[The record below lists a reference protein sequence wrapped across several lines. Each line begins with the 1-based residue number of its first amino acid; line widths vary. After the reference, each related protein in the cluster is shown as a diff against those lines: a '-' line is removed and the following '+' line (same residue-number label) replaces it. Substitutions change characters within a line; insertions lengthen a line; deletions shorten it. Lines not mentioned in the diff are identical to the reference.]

1 MATSKTLDRKAVTEA
16 LTKAAVMHMVRYG
29 FAIHKEIGLG
39 RGGLVRAD
47 LLCLNFKKK
56 LVVMEIKSS
65 VSDFS
70 SDQKWPKYLSLCDQL
85 VFVMPEHVWH
95 RLGVSGNRP
104 GRGAGVLILEEKT
117 GHLKSVQI
125 AKTLGVLDEETRDYL
140 ILRMAYRSAEFSKR
154 NVKRRTRIYLK

>member
-85 VFVMPEHVWH
+85 VFVMPEHV
-95 RLGVSGNRP
+95 
-104 GRGAGVLILEEKT
+104 
-117 GHLKSVQI
+117 
-125 AKTLGVLDEETRDYL
+125 
-140 ILRMAYRSAEFSKR
+140 
-154 NVKRRTRIYLK
+154 